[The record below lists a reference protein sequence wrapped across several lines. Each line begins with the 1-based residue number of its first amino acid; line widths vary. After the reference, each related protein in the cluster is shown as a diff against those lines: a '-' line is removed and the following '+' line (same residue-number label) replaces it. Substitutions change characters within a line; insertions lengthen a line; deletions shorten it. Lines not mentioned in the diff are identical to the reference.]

1 MDIRKTGI
9 IGYGSMGRMLL
20 NKFAESGMFD
30 RDSLFVANRTASK
43 LEEAKYIARI
53 STNTE
58 TASSCRIVFICVR
71 PTELRAVLEEI
82 CPVISEDT
90 LLVSLNGSITFEQI
104 RKIYK
109 GKAAKVIPSVTAEIN
124 RSQTLICFNELADSE
139 DREILRSLLGIIGN
153 VIELPEAEMGMGS
166 ELVSC
171 MPGFIASVFDVI
183 CQSAKKHTEIPPE
196 DIVDMV
202 LKTMTAT
209 GELML
214 SSGMSFSDVVG
225 RVATKGGITE
235 VGSEVIYDMFP
246 ETADELFIK
255 TLEKRRLT
263 AEAAEKSF
271 G

>member
-43 LEEAKYIARI
+43 LEEAKDIARI
-53 STNTE
+53 STNKE

-90 LLVSLNGSITFEQI
+90 LLVSLNGSIKFEQI

-139 DREILRSLLGIIGN
+139 DREILLGLLGIIGN
-153 VIELPEAEMGMGS
+153 VIELPEAEPL
-166 ELVSC
+166 LVR
-171 MPGFIASVFDVI
+171 ILV
-183 CQSAKKHTEIPPE
+183 
-196 DIVDMV
+196 
-202 LKTMTAT
+202 TAT
-209 GELML
+209 PFV
-214 SSGMSFSDVVG
+214 SGLVVKITIPKSIIEAVAVKISFLYLNFIFPSYQLNACI
-225 RVATKGGITE
+225 RAGISCFFLDTTPR
-235 VGSEVIYDMFP
+235 S
-246 ETADELFIK
+246 THA
-255 TLEKRRLT
+255 
-263 AEAAEKSF
+263 
-271 G
+271 